1 MAFTPFVR
9 FCTIRAFLPT
19 FDALPKVWKS
29 AQKMYLEQ
37 RNWIDTLQ
45 SLNQRRQPRER
56 GIDLGSKRA
65 IDGDTCEVRGFRYQ
79 LVGMTEWPPI

>member
-1 MAFTPFVR
+1 LAFASFAGS
-9 FCTIRAFLPT
+9 CTIRAFLPE

-45 SLNQRRQPRER
+45 LLNQRRQPRER
-56 GIDLGSKRA
+56 GIDLGTQRA
-65 IDGDTCEVRGFRYQ
+65 IDGDTSEVRGFRYQ
-79 LVGMTEWPPI
+79 LVGMTEWPQI